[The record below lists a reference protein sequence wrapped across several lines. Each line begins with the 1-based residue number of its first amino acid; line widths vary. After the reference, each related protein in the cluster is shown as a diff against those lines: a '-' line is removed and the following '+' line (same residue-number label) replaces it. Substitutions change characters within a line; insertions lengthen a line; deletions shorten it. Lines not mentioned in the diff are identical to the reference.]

1 MYQKSHIS
9 HGIEI
14 QKFQETFHLK
24 FEILIKEK
32 RKNEEEIM
40 KKKKQKEFQ
49 RWRKKY
55 SLDFEIYLLS
65 ERMHAI
71 ISLHGW
77 NM

>member
-40 KKKKQKEFQ
+40 KEKNKKNSKDEEKNILWILRYTYYQ
-49 RWRKKY
+49 R
-55 SLDFEIYLLS
+55 EC
-65 ERMHAI
+65 MQ
-71 ISLHGW
+71 
-77 NM
+77 

>member
-40 KKKKQKEFQ
+40 KKKKTKKNSKDEEKNILWILRYTYYQ
-49 RWRKKY
+49 R
-55 SLDFEIYLLS
+55 EC
-65 ERMHAI
+65 MQ
-71 ISLHGW
+71 
-77 NM
+77 

>member
-40 KKKKQKEFQ
+40 KKKKTK
-49 RWRKKY
+49 RIPKMKKKI
-55 SLDFEIYLLS
+55 FF
-65 ERMHAI
+65 
-71 ISLHGW
+71 GF
-77 NM
+77 